1 MLDSSRTS
9 NNTNDYTIH
18 PFELIQY
25 SNDTTQF
32 GIKISFDRNPEGIN
46 GILIN
51 YHLMCATL
59 VLVAAVNFLIDPK
72 VVPGRAGLLV
82 TLFLVLANFFSDAQV
97 IKLVQCTQK
106 GGQKMKKNSP
116 SSNQNYL
123 INSGI

>member
-1 MLDSSRTS
+1 MLGSSRIS

-32 GIKISFDRNPEGIN
+32 GIKISFERNSEGIN

-97 IKLVQCTQK
+97 IKLVVHK
-106 GGQKMKKNSP
+106 REVKIISH
-116 SSNQNYL
+116 SSNQN
-123 INSGI
+123 I